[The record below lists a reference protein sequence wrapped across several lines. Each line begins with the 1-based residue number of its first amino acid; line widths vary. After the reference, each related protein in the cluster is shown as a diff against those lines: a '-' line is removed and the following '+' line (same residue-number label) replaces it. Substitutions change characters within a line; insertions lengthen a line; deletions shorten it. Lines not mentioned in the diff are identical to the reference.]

1 MKENMLDVLL
11 YLFEHCIEE
20 GRDVAHD
27 EEALKRML
35 KDAGFE
41 QTEIN
46 KAFTWLED
54 LVQQREAQ
62 GGNAAPAER
71 YSFRVFSA
79 QESGKLD
86 KQCRGF
92 LASLEQSDVLTPLTR
107 EIIIERAMA
116 VDMDELDIERFK
128 WIVMMVLANQPG
140 VEHSYDWV
148 ETLVSDSMEH
158 AVH

>member
-11 YLFEHCIEE
+11 YLFEHCIDE
-20 GRDVAHD
+20 GRDVTHD
-27 EEALKRML
+27 EEALKVML
-35 KDAGFE
+35 TEAGFE
-41 QTEIN
+41 QSEIN

-54 LVQQREAQ
+54 LVQQRDSQ
-62 GGNAAPAER
+62 DDGGDSAER
-71 YSFRVFSA
+71 FSFRVYSM

-86 KQCRGF
+86 RQCRGF
-92 LASLEQSDVLTPLTR
+92 LASLEQSDIVTPLTR

-140 VEHSYDWV
+140 IESSYDWV
-148 ETLVSDSMEH
+148 ETLVSDRMEH